1 MNIVGSSMK
10 ISEPNDQNSMKIVG
24 TSVKKSMTINDK
36 HMKLVETSMKFDA
49 KSLKTR

>member
-1 MNIVGSSMK
+1 MK

-36 HMKLVETSMKFDA
+36 HMKLVETSMKLDGEL
-49 KSLKTR
+49 LKTH